1 LPEWVLASLNPHFV
15 IAFGRE
21 SAIFPNAPMRY
32 IRFLKTPRVVTEK
45 GTSKKQ
51 ISCLITITSDLGD
64 SFLPYDIQLSA
75 ELLSTQPSEEVL
87 VWRTVQWSA
96 GMRTLP
102 VTFPLIKNRASSKL
116 RIRVGTEPRST
127 QDEYNKLSDEGACS
141 VVSAWSSIF
150 EPSATVGDA
159 EKLVERRFNL
169 SHGLIVSIYE
179 ETGESIARHL
189 W

>member
-1 LPEWVLASLNPHFV
+1 
-15 IAFGRE
+15 
-21 SAIFPNAPMRY
+21 MRY
-32 IRFLKTPRVVTEK
+32 IRFLKPPRVVTVK
-45 GTSKKQ
+45 GTSKQ
-51 ISCLITITSDLGD
+51 EISCLVTITSDLGD
-64 SFLPYDIQLSA
+64 TFLPHDIQLSA
-75 ELLSTQPSEEVL
+75 ELLSDPSEEIV